1 VFTLARSQ
9 RRSSRKYTGKK
20 YKHFHKKR
28 KRELERPPI
37 NTKIGIEK
45 KKKQRTIGGNY
56 KLKLFSSNFIN
67 LTDPATNKTT
77 KVKIL
82 KFESNAASKDLN
94 RRKILTKGAI
104 VETEE
109 GKARISSRPGQHGIL
124 NGILISE

>member
-1 VFTLARSQ
+1 MARSQ
-9 RRSSRKYTGKK
+9 ARSKRKYTGKK

-37 NTKIGIEK
+37 YTEIGVEK
-45 KKKQRTIGGNY
+45 KKKQRTLGGNF
-56 KLKLFSSNFIN
+56 KLKLFSSTFIN
-67 LTDPATNKTT
+67 VTDPVTNKTK

-94 RRKILTKGAI
+94 RRHILTKGTI

-109 GKARISSRPGQHGIL
+109 GLARISSRPGQHGIL
-124 NGILISE
+124 NGVLITE

>member
-1 VFTLARSQ
+1 MFTLARSQ
-9 RRSSRKYTGKK
+9 RRSKRKYTGKK
-20 YKHFHKKR
+20 YKKFHKKR
-28 KRELERPPI
+28 KRELERPPM
-37 NTKIGIEK
+37 NTQIGTEK

-104 VETEE
+104 VETEK
-109 GKARISSRPGQHGIL
+109 GLARISSRPGQHGIL